1 MHPSAP
7 PYNDHRHNYA
17 PPSPFPYFA
26 ASPNHSHGPNPNPLY
41 STTEYGY
48 PNPYTHHLG
57 PGSSLPPIYIG
68 SCHVNINVGEP
79 LVAERYDNGGD
90 SSGGYGK
97 SRSKL
102 DLDGCQQLDSE
113 MSRGDHGGYGSRDGV
128 FYANSKKVVLKLD
141 INDDKAKKK
150 VIETVSKLAGIESI
164 AVDMKEKKLT
174 VIGDVD
180 LVTLVKKLRKL
191 CHTETVS
198 VGPAKEL
205 EKKKDKPK
213 KDEGKKVEE
222 PKKDGGRRKD
232 EEEGKKIAELVSAYN
247 PQIAQYYYVANNEE
261 NPKGCVIC

>member
-7 PYNDHRHNYA
+7 PYNDHHHNYA

-48 PNPYTHHLG
+48 PNPYNHHLG

-90 SSGGYGK
+90 SSGGNGK
-97 SRSKL
+97 SRPKL
-102 DLDGCQQLDSE
+102 DLDGCQQLDSG
-113 MSRGDHGGYGSRDGV
+113 MSYDDHSGYDSR
-128 FYANSKKVVLKLD
+128 
-141 INDDKAKKK
+141 
-150 VIETVSKLAGIESI
+150 IESI
-164 AVDMKEKKLT
+164 AVDMKENKLT

-205 EKKKDKPK
+205 EKKNGKPK
-213 KDEGKKVEE
+213 KDEGKKFEE

-247 PQIAQYYYVANNEE
+247 PQIAQYYYVDNKEE
-261 NPKGCVIC
+261 NPEGCVIC